1 MGRYLLQL
9 VEQTHSSLVFLS
21 FVVAVLVIL
30 VMHFDHPLQLL
41 SVLIPGL
48 LVESFDFVLVFLLL
62 LLLFVYVLVLQFEDS
77 GPVSSLHVIL

>member
-21 FVVAVLVIL
+21 FVVAVLV
-30 VMHFDHPLQLL
+30 MQFDHPLQLL

>member
-9 VEQTHSSLVFLS
+9 LEQTHSSLVFLS
-21 FVVAVLVIL
+21 FVVAVL